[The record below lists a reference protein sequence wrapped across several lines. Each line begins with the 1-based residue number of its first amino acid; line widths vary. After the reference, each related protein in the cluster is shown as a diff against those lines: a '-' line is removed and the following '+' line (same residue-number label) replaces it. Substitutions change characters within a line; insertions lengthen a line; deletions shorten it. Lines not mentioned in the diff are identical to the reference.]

1 MGEVE
6 LGKLIDGVAFRDAIH
21 VAVIPRNAS
30 EMLRPGQRVGLIGDT
45 EAGPSA
51 ECIGIVDPYLTD
63 VVPKGRAF
71 WLCILPN
78 TVTGMR
84 HHWEH
89 PQFDNLAPIEGCGEL
104 RQHAEAWLRDQCEQ
118 LGMEF
123 EELTDQSG
131 DLLNG
136 IPVRTWKNE
145 DAQDHWY
152 EIQDEFWR
160 QIEIYHGKRIEEEDR
175 GSFYCSC

>member
-1 MGEVE
+1 MSEVE

-45 EAGPSA
+45 EAGPSD

-71 WLCILPN
+71 WLCLLPN

-89 PQFDNLAPIEGCGEL
+89 PNFDVVSEDPKTKAKRELERISEYLGYDLDDLIGEGSELVTGDYILASEST
-104 RQHAEAWLRDQCEQ
+104 RD
-118 LGMEF
+118 
-123 EELTDQSG
+123 D
-131 DLLNG
+131 
-136 IPVRTWKNE
+136 
-145 DAQDHWY
+145 WY
-152 EIQDEFWR
+152 GVEDEFWR
-160 QIEIYHGKRIEEEDR
+160 YLEIYRGEPVEDR
-175 GSFYCSC
+175 DKGSFTCSC